1 MSADLRDL
9 YQEMVLD
16 HGRHPRNLRSMD
28 NATAQSVGFNPL
40 CGDKLTLFLRYEN
53 DRLVD
58 ASFQG
63 SGCAISTASSSL
75 LTETVRGK
83 TRGEVEEL
91 IATFLEMLTGSG
103 AADAEK
109 LGKLMVLG
117 GVREFPVRVKCATLS
132 WRTLEAAMR
141 GGAKEVTTE

>member
-16 HGRHPRNLRSMD
+16 HGRHPRNFRTMED
-28 NATAQSVGFNPL
+28 ATAQSVGFNPL

-53 DRLVD
+53 DRVVD

-63 SGCAISTASSSL
+63 SGCAISTASASL
-75 LTETVRGK
+75 LTETVQGK
-83 TRGEVEEL
+83 TQREVEEL
-91 IATFLEMLTGSG
+91 IARFLEMLTGSG

>member
-16 HGRHPRNLRSMD
+16 HGRHPRNFHVMAD
-28 NATAQSVGFNPL
+28 ATSQSVGFNPL

-53 DRLVD
+53 DRVQD

-63 SGCAISTASSSL
+63 SGCAISTASASL
-75 LTETVRGK
+75 LTEMVKGK
-83 TRGEVEEL
+83 TRGEVDEL
-91 IATFLEMLTGSG
+91 IAAFLVMLTGSG
-103 AADAEK
+103 VAEAGK
-109 LGKLMVLG
+109 LGKLMVFG

-132 WRTLEAAMR
+132 WRTLEAALHE
-141 GGAKEVTTE
+141 GANEVTTE